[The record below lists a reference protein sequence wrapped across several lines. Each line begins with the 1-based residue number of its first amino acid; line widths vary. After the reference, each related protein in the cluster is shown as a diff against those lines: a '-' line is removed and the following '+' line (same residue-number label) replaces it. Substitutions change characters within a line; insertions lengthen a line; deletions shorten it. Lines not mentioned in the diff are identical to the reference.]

1 MIDAIL
7 KYSFMQNALIAALL
21 ASIVTGIIG
30 TIAIEKKLVS
40 MSGGIA
46 HASFGGIGLGY
57 LVGFEPIWGGLL
69 FAVGSSVLIS
79 KLSQN
84 KRIKA
89 DTLTG
94 ILWAFGM
101 ALGILFISLAPGYM
115 PDMTSYL
122 FGDILS
128 VPTSAIFYMAAF
140 TVVIIVLFTMLY
152 NYIIVYLYDEQ
163 YAKTRKIS
171 VLVLRWVVYL
181 IIPIGIIV
189 LIRVVGII
197 LTIALMTVPA
207 SIAKLFCKSFSKV
220 VWVSILVS
228 MVFCILGLV
237 VSYYINI
244 PSGVCIIIIS
254 TVVYLLLLL
263 TKNAVQKKLHK
274 RKLHSDVSKQGGK
287 AIEYYKSGRKQTD

>member
-1 MIDAIL
+1 MINAIL

-30 TIAIEKKLVS
+30 TIAIEKKLIS

-57 LVGFEPIWGGLL
+57 LLGFEPIWGGLF

-79 KLSQN
+79 KLSEN
-84 KRIKA
+84 IKIKA

-94 ILWAFGM
+94 ILWSFGM

-128 VPTSAIFYMAAF
+128 VSKASIISMLIITA
-140 TVVIIVLFTMLY
+140 VIVFVFIALF
-152 NYIIVYLYDEQ
+152 NYLILFLYDEE
-163 YAKTRKIS
+163 YAKIRGIN
-171 VLVLRWVVYL
+171 VNILRWVVY
-181 IIPIGIIV
+181 IMIPIGIIV

-197 LTIALMTVPA
+197 LTIALMTIPI
-207 SIAKLFCKSFSKV
+207 SISKLFYKSFAKV
-220 VWVSILVS
+220 VISSIIVSAL
-228 MVFCILGLV
+228 FCIIGLA
-237 VSYYINI
+237 VSYYANI
-244 PSGVCIIIIS
+244 PSGVCIIVLS
-254 TVVYLLLLL
+254 TIVYLILL
-263 TKNAVQKKLHK
+263 TTKSAIQKHQHAK
-274 RKLHSDVSKQGGK
+274 RVHGDTSFDNK
-287 AIEYYKSGRKQTD
+287 

>member
-1 MIDAIL
+1 MINAVL
-7 KYSFMQNALIAALL
+7 NYSFIQNALIAALL

-30 TIAIEKKLVS
+30 TIAIEKKLIS

-57 LVGFEPIWGGLL
+57 LLGIEPIWGGLF

-79 KLSQN
+79 KMSQN
-84 KRIKA
+84 EKFKA

-94 ILWAFGM
+94 IMWSFGM

-128 VPTSAIFYMAAF
+128 VSSSAVIYMS
-140 TVVIIVLFTMLY
+140 IITFAILFLFIMLY
-152 NYIIVYLYDEQ
+152 NYLMIYLYDEE
-163 YAKTRKIS
+163 YAKIKGIN
-171 VLVLRWVVYL
+171 VGLLRWVVYI

-197 LTIALMTVPA
+197 LTIALMTIPT
-207 SIAKLFCKSFSKV
+207 SIAKMFFKSFVKVVVSSIIISALFC
-220 VWVSILVS
+220 I
-228 MVFCILGLV
+228 IGLV
-237 VSYYINI
+237 VSYYANI
-244 PSGVCIIIIS
+244 PSGVCIVIMS
-254 TVVYLLLLL
+254 TLVYLFLLV
-263 TKNAVQKKLHK
+263 TKNTIVK
-274 RKLHSDVSKQGGK
+274 RKHIKKMHEEHLASD
-287 AIEYYKSGRKQTD
+287 R

>member
-1 MIDAIL
+1 MIDALL

-84 KRIKA
+84 KTIKA

-94 ILWAFGM
+94 ILWSFGM

-128 VPTSAIFYMAAF
+128 VSSESLIYMAVF
-140 TVVIIVLFTMLY
+140 TAVIIILFTMLY

-163 YAKTRKIS
+163 YAKTKRVK
-171 VLVLRWVVYL
+171 VGLLRWIVYL
-181 IIPIGIIV
+181 MIPVGIIV

-197 LTIALMTVPA
+197 LTIALMTIPT

-220 VWVSILVS
+220 VWISILIS
-228 MVFCILGLV
+228 AVFCVLGLV
-237 VSYYINI
+237 ISYYINI

-263 TKNAVQKKLHK
+263 TKNTIQKRLHG
-274 RKLHSDVSKQGGK
+274 RRLHSKV
-287 AIEYYKSGRKQTD
+287 

>member
-1 MIDAIL
+1 MINAIL
-7 KYSFMQNALIAALL
+7 KYTFMQNALIAALL

-57 LVGFEPIWGGLL
+57 LLGFEPIWGGLF

-79 KLSQN
+79 KISEN
-84 KRIKA
+84 TKIKA

-94 ILWAFGM
+94 ILWSFGM

-128 VPTSAIFYMAAF
+128 VSKQAILSMVLITA
-140 TVVIIVLFTMLY
+140 VILFVFIALY
-152 NYIIVYLYDEQ
+152 NYIILFLYDEE
-163 YAKTRKIS
+163 YAKIRGIS
-171 VLVLRWVVYL
+171 VEAIRWVIY
-181 IIPIGIIV
+181 IMIPIGIIV

-197 LTIALMTVPA
+197 LTIALMTIPI
-207 SIAKLFCKSFSKV
+207 SISKLFFKSFSKV
-220 VWVSILVS
+220 VISSVIVSA
-228 MVFCILGLV
+228 VFCVIGLA
-237 VSYYINI
+237 VSYYANI
-244 PSGVCIIIIS
+244 PSGVCIIVIS
-254 TVVYLLLLL
+254 TVVYLILLA
-263 TKNAVQKKLHK
+263 TKNTIQKRQHAK
-274 RKLHSDVSKQGGK
+274 RMHSQS
-287 AIEYYKSGRKQTD
+287 